1 MELKFLENIQVELEF
16 FEWNLSSTIY
26 LFIYKFHFTI
36 TRLSKNRV
44 LHFLK
49 IEFQNKS
56 IFLNNFKQWTFCQK
70 VCEKRVKPHFG
81 PKYLECFLQKTTH
94 RSTYWQDKFQNRQT
108 AMSKSYWN
116 SEQTT
121 KASNQFFFIAFQN
134 IRVNLLHH
142 VQKHSMIFHHSQHS
156 I

>member
-1 MELKFLENIQVELEF
+1 MKIKKKKKKLELEFMELKFLENIQVELEF

-56 IFLNNFKQWTFCQK
+56 IFLNNFKQWTFC
-70 VCEKRVKPHFG
+70 
-81 PKYLECFLQKTTH
+81 
-94 RSTYWQDKFQNRQT
+94 
-108 AMSKSYWN
+108 
-116 SEQTT
+116 
-121 KASNQFFFIAFQN
+121 
-134 IRVNLLHH
+134 
-142 VQKHSMIFHHSQHS
+142 
-156 I
+156 